1 MSQFLVDSGA
11 LLALLDRS
19 DEHHPAAAAFA
30 QASADAVYYLPEPVF
45 IETMILVKARL
56 GADPAVE
63 LGKRLMST
71 SCFRLLYLTDEDRQV
86 TWDIFSRYMDKA
98 WSYVDCSILAAARR
112 LRVFQVF
119 AFDHDFD
126 QMAELMRVPGE

>member
-1 MSQFLVDSGA
+1 MSQVLVDSGA

-19 DEHHPAAAAFA
+19 DKHHPAAAAFV
-30 QASADAVYYLPEPVF
+30 QANADAVYYLPEPVF

-56 GADPAVE
+56 GAEPAVE
-63 LGKRLMST
+63 LGNRLMSI
-71 SCFRLLYLTDEDRQV
+71 SHFRLLYLTDEDRQA
-86 TWDIFSRYMDKA
+86 TWDIFGRYTDKA

-112 LRVFQVF
+112 LRVFRVF

-126 QMAELMRVPGE
+126 QMAELTRVPGD